1 MANSLEARVPFLDL
15 DLINAINS
23 TPFHYKIRWKS
34 KIKKFA
40 SIFSNNFDFSE
51 KYDVNKFLL
60 RKVSEKYLPKEI
72 CYRKKSGFPLPM
84 NSWMKNERI
93 KEILFDQRSKSRN
106 IYNDDFIK
114 RLYKKQNNKDVY
126 DFNGKK
132 SG

>member
-1 MANSLEARVPFLDL
+1 
-15 DLINAINS
+15 
-23 TPFHYKIRWKS
+23 
-34 KIKKFA
+34 
-40 SIFSNNFDFSE
+40 
-51 KYDVNKFLL
+51 
-60 RKVSEKYLPKEI
+60 
-72 CYRKKSGFPLPM
+72 M

-132 SG
+132 IWMILNLELWLREFIDR